1 MTLLPSTE
9 AQTSGTTD
17 GSAGSS
23 LRIFIN
29 YRAAD
34 TGWAAWAL
42 YFKLEARFGAGNLF
56 FDKGTLRGGM
66 QWLEEIKSGLA
77 GAGVLIALIGPS
89 WMSKLVAHLQSGA
102 QDYVVKEID
111 IALRNSKCITVV
123 PVLVDDAAQPL
134 AAELPPALRSLPG
147 RQAERLRQGR
157 ADDDIQHLV
166 ELLNRPR
173 DRGPGDNTMTELT
186 TGAIAPPPPAEHFQT
201 VAMRADDLVVFL
213 GSGANSDEAAEPWQE
228 GCGRLPDDRDLA
240 RYIAA
245 RAELRI
251 HLPNWRRWH
260 SAPGLCTAKPPC
272 SSGSLMAS
280 RCATTPPR
288 ARCTSSL
295 LASPATSGAWA
306 WSLATR

>member
-9 AQTSGTTD
+9 GQTSGRTD
-17 GSAGSS
+17 GRGGSS

-42 YFKLEARFGAGNLF
+42 YFKLEAHFGAGNLF

-111 IALRNSKCITVV
+111 IALRNSKSITVV
-123 PVLVDDAAQPL
+123 PVLVDDAGEPL

-147 RQAERLRQGR
+147 RQAERLRQGQ
-157 ADDDIQHLV
+157 ADDDIKHLI
-166 ELLNRPR
+166 ELLNAL
-173 DRGPGDNTMTELT
+173 GGAGLETTE
-186 TGAIAPPPPAEHFQT
+186 
-201 VAMRADDLVVFL
+201 
-213 GSGANSDEAAEPWQE
+213 
-228 GCGRLPDDRDLA
+228 
-240 RYIAA
+240 
-245 RAELRI
+245 
-251 HLPNWRRWH
+251 
-260 SAPGLCTAKPPC
+260 
-272 SSGSLMAS
+272 
-280 RCATTPPR
+280 
-288 ARCTSSL
+288 
-295 LASPATSGAWA
+295 
-306 WSLATR
+306 